1 MEALIFP
8 QSRLIPDSRYVAV
21 NDNVP
26 FFSES
31 DLTDVSFESYG
42 DLDALGRCSVAYAS
56 VGTDIMPAEKRGNIG
71 QVKANWLAYSE
82 V

>member
-1 MEALIFP
+1 MKLDLSTIPAYSG
-8 QSRLIPDSRYVAV
+8 QSYVAV

-56 VGTDIMPAEKRGNIG
+56 VGTDIMPCRKTWKYWSGETY
-71 QVKANWLAYSE
+71 WLAYSE